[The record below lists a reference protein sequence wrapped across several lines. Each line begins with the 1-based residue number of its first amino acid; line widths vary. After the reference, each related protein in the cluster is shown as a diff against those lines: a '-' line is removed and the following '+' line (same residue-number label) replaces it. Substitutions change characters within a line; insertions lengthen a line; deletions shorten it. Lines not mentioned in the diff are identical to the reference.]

1 MSKVFMPQEITT
13 NNRYAKET
21 RQGNVQKRE
30 TYEQYA
36 EKFNK
41 GENNGP
47 PFYNQQFIH
56 KQTLLYW
63 IMMK

>member
-1 MSKVFMPQEITT
+1 MSGDYTPT
-13 NNRYAKET
+13 RYAKET

-41 GENNGP
+41 GE
-47 PFYNQQFIH
+47 
-56 KQTLLYW
+56 K
-63 IMMK
+63 